1 MQIQAQHPLVE
12 HTAGEVRT
20 EGQGSK
26 TEKSLCQEHPA
37 PGGWQHCPGGHS
49 GGYSSP
55 YTAIRAPK
63 TDTRVVTGS
72 C

>member
-37 PGGWQHCPGGHS
+37 QEGGNTVPGG
-49 GGYSSP
+49 
-55 YTAIRAPK
+55 T
-63 TDTRVVTGS
+63 VVATPVLTLPS
-72 C
+72 EHQRRIQEW